1 MSWCAKNGYCSVS
14 ENLTG
19 AQGQEQGFV
28 GSILHGA
35 ALPLAGEFISSEEQ
49 FQQLKVG
56 VKNMFINV

>member
-1 MSWCAKNGYCSVS
+1 MS

-56 VKNMFINV
+56 AKNMFINV